1 MYYLCEECHNRNI
14 NIERKVVSTIYYIG
28 FAINSYAVNFKDKN
42 SDIAKKIKF
51 EMMKFYNMFKYEYD
65 KVDLETK
72 IELFN
77 ENKRLQLLRLS
88 PAMGRKIENL
98 TIRKIAKEF
107 K

>member
-1 MYYLCEECHNRNI
+1 MLLILKIRI
-14 NIERKVVSTIYYIG
+14 
-28 FAINSYAVNFKDKN
+28 
-42 SDIAKKIKF
+42 DIAKDIKI
-51 EMMKFYNMFKYEYD
+51 EMIKFYNTFKSEYD